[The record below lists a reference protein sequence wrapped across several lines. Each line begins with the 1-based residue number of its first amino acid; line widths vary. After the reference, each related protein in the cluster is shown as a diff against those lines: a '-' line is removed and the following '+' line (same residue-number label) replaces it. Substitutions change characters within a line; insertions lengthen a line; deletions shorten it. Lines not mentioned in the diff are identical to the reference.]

1 MMGLRIVGL
10 DEVGRGPIA
19 GPVVAAA
26 VILDRARPITG
37 LKDSKALSEGNR
49 RRLDERIK
57 HNATAWA
64 IGRAEVEEIDAL
76 NILQASLLAMSRAFD
91 RLKVSPEL
99 ALVDGNR
106 LPKVSCVGRW
116 IVKGDQ
122 VVGAIQAASIIAKV
136 ARDAEMIALDGH
148 FPGYGFA
155 AHKGYPTLKHR
166 AALSV
171 LGLTPHHRRTFAPC
185 RSMLA
190 LETL

>member
-1 MMGLRIVGL
+1 M
-10 DEVGRGPIA
+10 A
-19 GPVVAAA
+19 
-26 VILDRARPITG
+26 
-37 LKDSKALSEGNR
+37 
-49 RRLDERIK
+49 
-57 HNATAWA
+57 
-64 IGRAEVEEIDAL
+64 
-76 NILQASLLAMSRAFD
+76 RAFD

-106 LPKVSCVGRW
+106 LPNVSCIGRW

-122 VVGAIQAASIIAKV
+122 FVGAIQAASIIAKV

-166 AALSV
+166 AALSE

-190 LETL
+190 SETL

>member
-57 HNATAWA
+57 HNAAAWA

-122 VVGAIQAASIIAKV
+122 FVGAIQAASIIAKV

>member
-57 HNATAWA
+57 HNAAAWA

-76 NILQASLLAMSRAFD
+76 NILQASLLAMARAFD

-106 LPKVSCVGRW
+106 LPNVSCIGRW

-122 VVGAIQAASIIAKV
+122 FVGAIQAASIIAKV

-190 LETL
+190 SETL

>member
-1 MMGLRIVGL
+1 MMGLRIAGL

-26 VILDRARPITG
+26 VILDRADPVLG
-37 LKDSKALSEGNR
+37 LKDSKAVSEARR

-57 HNATAWA
+57 HSATAWA
-64 IGRAEVEEIDAL
+64 IGRAEVDEIDTL
-76 NILQASLLAMSRAFD
+76 NILQASLLAMTRALD
-91 RLKVSPEL
+91 GLTVSPEL

-106 LPKVSCVGRW
+106 LPKISCIGRW

-136 ARDAEMIALDGH
+136 ARDAEMVALDRE

-166 AALSV
+166 AALSN

-190 LETL
+190 SATL

>member
-26 VILDRARPITG
+26 VILDRARPVTG
-37 LKDSKALSEGNR
+37 LKDSKAVSEANR
-49 RRLDERIK
+49 RSLDERIK
-57 HNATAWA
+57 HSATAWA
-64 IGRAEVEEIDAL
+64 IGRAEVDEIDAL
-76 NILQASLLAMSRAFD
+76 NILQASLLAMTRAFD
-91 RLKVSPEL
+91 GLRVLPEL

-106 LPKVSCVGRW
+106 LPNVSCIGRW

-136 ARDAEMIALDGH
+136 ARDAEMVALDGQ

-166 AALSV
+166 AALSE

-185 RSMLA
+185 RGMLA
-190 LETL
+190 PATL

>member
-1 MMGLRIVGL
+1 MMGLRIAGL

-26 VILDRARPITG
+26 VILDRAQPVVG
-37 LKDSKALSEGNR
+37 LKDSKAVSEVNR
-49 RRLDERIK
+49 RRLDELIK
-57 HNATAWA
+57 RSAIAWA
-64 IGRAEVEEIDAL
+64 IGRAEVEEIDTL
-76 NILQASLLAMSRAFD
+76 NILQASLLAMTRAFEG
-91 RLKVSPEL
+91 LKVSPEL

-106 LPKVSCVGRW
+106 LPKLSCIGRW

-136 ARDAEMIALDGH
+136 ARDAEMIALDGQ

-166 AALSV
+166 AALSA

-185 RSMLA
+185 RSMFASPA
-190 LETL
+190 L

>member
-1 MMGLRIVGL
+1 MMGLRIAGL

-26 VILDRARPITG
+26 VILDRADPVLG
-37 LKDSKALSEGNR
+37 LKDSKAVSEARR

-57 HNATAWA
+57 HSATAWA
-64 IGRAEVEEIDAL
+64 IGRAEVDEIDTL
-76 NILQASLLAMSRAFD
+76 NILQASLLAMTRALD
-91 RLKVSPEL
+91 GLTVSPEL

-106 LPKVSCVGRW
+106 LPKISCIGRW

-136 ARDAEMIALDGH
+136 ARDAEMVALDRE

-166 AALSV
+166 AALSN

-190 LETL
+190 SATR